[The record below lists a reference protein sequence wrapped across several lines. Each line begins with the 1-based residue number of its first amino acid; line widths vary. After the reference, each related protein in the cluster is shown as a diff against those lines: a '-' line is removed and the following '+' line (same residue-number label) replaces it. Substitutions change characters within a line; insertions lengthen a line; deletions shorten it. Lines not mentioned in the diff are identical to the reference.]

1 MLSQVVE
8 HMPSKSQAP
17 SWHEITA
24 TKFASG
30 KINVVCTC
38 AWGRYNSPMT
48 KKNACYHGKKVLQV
62 FGPHLPRSP
71 LSTISEIS
79 DPPEMNLEPTNL
91 VPTTSEKEVVEDE
104 PKQAGE
110 TNTLPDPEE
119 SNGFPLTKVLFGIA
133 STVASIGIIFILKRR
148 FR

>member
-1 MLSQVVE
+1 
-8 HMPSKSQAP
+8 
-17 SWHEITA
+17 
-24 TKFASG
+24 
-30 KINVVCTC
+30 
-38 AWGRYNSPMT
+38 MT

-71 LSTISEIS
+71 LPKISEIS
-79 DPPEMNLEPTNL
+79 APPEMNLEPTNL
-91 VPTTSEKEVVEDE
+91 VPIKTTSEEEVVEDE
-104 PKQAGE
+104 PKQTSK

-119 SNGFPLTKVLFGIA
+119 SNGFSWPLTKVLFGIA